1 MWISVYNDADYLS
14 ALKQKR
20 KIFTVFLSITLF
32 YAAFCIAWWI
42 YFLSLPYASPKGV
55 LPKLLVYVA
64 TAIYVVF
71 LFPFMGI
78 KYKRISRYCKM
89 LYFVGEGIKAE
100 EKYYFYQFR
109 EKTLQKDN
117 IDVISAVF
125 AYWDAKTQEWRER
138 EVYCDAEKP
147 LPQIES
153 GDYVR
158 YLTQSNF
165 IVQYEVLVKRAYDFF
180 EEYEEDEE
188 DEAGGTLG
196 ESETLDA
203 PKAPETDGENAE
215 REIEET
221 DENNK

>member
-1 MWISVYNDADYLS
+1 MWLSVYNDADYLS

-20 KIFTVFLSITLF
+20 KIFWIFMGVTLT

-42 YFLSLPYASPKGV
+42 YFMSLPYASAKAE
-55 LPKLLVYVA
+55 LPKALVFIA
-64 TAIYVVF
+64 SALYVVF
-71 LFPFMGI
+71 TFPFMTI
-78 KYKRISRYCKM
+78 KYSRVSRYCRM
-89 LYFVGEGIKAE
+89 LHFVSEGMKVE

-158 YLTQSNF
+158 YVTQSNF
-165 IVQYEVLVKRAYDFF
+165 IVEYEIIQRHAYDFY
-180 EEYEEDEE
+180 EEYEE
-188 DEAGGTLG
+188 
-196 ESETLDA
+196 ET
-203 PKAPETDGENAE
+203 
-215 REIEET
+215 EET
-221 DENNK
+221 NVGEQENESFETIE